1 MKFENVSLLMESLGK
16 KLDSFGDTVEVW
28 IMSPFSPLSL
38 ILKLTIPECPSP
50 PETYRIRI
58 LCSTRLDP

>member
-28 IMSPFSPLSL
+28 IMSPFKTLVSYPQ
-38 ILKLTIPECPSP
+38 
-50 PETYRIRI
+50 TYYARM
-58 LCSTRLDP
+58 SKSA